1 MAKITVMFGSNV
13 EAEYTLEKA
22 EAKIG
27 RSMDCDIVVDNLGV
41 SRHHCSIVKE
51 GENWVLVDG
60 GSNNGTF
67 IGGQKISRH
76 ALKTNDKIV
85 LGKHSLIY
93 DGAGFAASN
102 GKKKAAGAS
111 MGGEMTMF
119 VDQAALAKAMSGD
132 GKRYVISLQQG
143 GREVLA
149 QLMREETVI
158 GTAGDIP
165 CKGFLVK
172 PVQAKI
178 LKSSVGHKI
187 VTMGGWRAVRVNGQ
201 KVSGDRDLKS
211 GDVIVIAGA
220 RFTYRPA

>member
-1 MAKITVMFGSNV
+1 MAKITVMFGTNV

-22 EAKIG
+22 ESKIG

-51 GENWVLVDG
+51 GEAWVLVDG

-67 IGGQKISRH
+67 INGQKVGRH
-76 ALKTNDKIV
+76 PLKTNDKIV
-85 LGKHSLIY
+85 LGKHSLVY
-93 DGAGFAASN
+93 DANGFAAAN
-102 GKKKAAGAS
+102 GKKKAAGGS

-132 GKRYVISLQQG
+132 GKRMVISLEQG

-149 QLMREETVI
+149 QLMREETSV
-158 GTAGDIP
+158 GTMADIP
-165 CKGFLVK
+165 AKGFLVK

-178 LKSSVGHKI
+178 LKTSAGHK
-187 VTMGGWRAVRVNGQ
+187 VMAMGGWRAVKVNGQ
-201 KVSGDRDLKS
+201 KVVGDRDLRA
-211 GDVIVIAGA
+211 GDVITIAGSKL
-220 RFTYRPA
+220 TYRPA

>member
-1 MAKITVMFGSNV
+1 MAKITVMFGTNV

-22 EAKIG
+22 ESKIG

-51 GENWVLVDG
+51 GEAWVLVDG

-67 IGGQKISRH
+67 INGQKVGKH

-85 LGKHSLIY
+85 LGKHSLVY
-93 DGAGFAASN
+93 DANGFAAVN
-102 GKKKAAGAS
+102 GKKKAAGGS

-132 GKRYVISLQQG
+132 GKRMVISLEQG

-149 QLMREETVI
+149 QLMREETSV
-158 GTAGDIP
+158 GTMADIP
-165 CKGFLVK
+165 AKGFLVK

-178 LKSSVGHKI
+178 LKTSAGHK
-187 VTMGGWRAVRVNGQ
+187 VMAMGGWRAVKVNGQ
-201 KVSGDRDLKS
+201 KVVGDRDLKA
-211 GDVIVIAGA
+211 GDVITIAGSKL
-220 RFTYRPA
+220 TYRPA

>member
-1 MAKITVMFGSNV
+1 MAKITVMFGSNT

-41 SRHHCSIVKE
+41 SRHHCSIVKD
-51 GENWVLVDG
+51 GEAWVLVDG

-67 IGGQKISRH
+67 INGQKIGRH
-76 ALKTNDKIV
+76 ALKHNDKIV

-93 DGAGFAASN
+93 DANGFAANN
-102 GKKKAAGAS
+102 GKKKGAGAS

-132 GKRYVISLQQG
+132 GKRMVISVEQG

-149 QLMREETVI
+149 QLMREETTI
-158 GTAGDIP
+158 GTVGDIP
-165 CKGFLVK
+165 AKGFLVK

-178 LKSSVGHKI
+178 LKTSGGHKL
-187 VTMGGWRAVRVNGQ
+187 MSFGGWRAVRVNGQ
-201 KVSGDRDLKS
+201 KIAGDRDLRA
-211 GDVIVIAGA
+211 GDVIRIAGSKL
-220 RFTYRPA
+220 TYRNA

>member
-13 EAEYTLEKA
+13 EAEYTLEKQ
-22 EAKIG
+22 ESKIG

-51 GENWVLVDG
+51 GDAWALVDG

-67 IGGQKISRH
+67 INGQKVSKH
-76 ALKTNDKIV
+76 TLKTNDKIV

-93 DGAGFAASN
+93 DANGFASV

-132 GKRYVISLQQG
+132 GKRMVIALEQG

-149 QLMREETVI
+149 QLMREETSI
-158 GTAGDIP
+158 GTAADIP
-165 CKGFLVK
+165 AKGFLVK
-172 PVQAKI
+172 PVHAKI
-178 LKSSVGHKI
+178 LKTSLGHKI
-187 VTMGGWRAVRVNGQ
+187 MAMGGWRAVKVNGQ
-201 KVSGDRDLKS
+201 KVNGDRDLKG
-211 GDVIVIAGA
+211 GDVIVIAGSKL
-220 RFTYRPA
+220 TYRQA